1 VADNS
6 GQVIGGNG
14 TLREANKRGIPKRI
28 IHTTGDELVVV
39 VRDDIAPDDP
49 RRQKLAIMDN
59 STTDT
64 SEFEYLML
72 QEDFS
77 IPELEDMG
85 IEIPEDMLAIDDGE
99 GTSGETEPD
108 AVPEVEE
115 EPVSV
120 RGKVYQLGKHRLM
133 CGDSTSQAD
142 IARLMAGSRARM
154 LFTSPPY
161 SDMREYNGGKDLSVG
176 NLVNFIRCYA
186 EYTDYQC
193 INLGIQRK
201 DGDVSEYWNDYLAT
215 ARDSGYKLLAWNVWD
230 KGSAG
235 SIGQQKAMF
244 PIRHEWIFVLGTE
257 PFEINKTW
265 EKLESNILKKN
276 HRNKCRQKDGSTK
289 YTSVGDT
296 SNPLKAMESVITMNA
311 ELGVIRHEHP
321 ATFPVNLPL
330 EYIKAMSSK
339 GDVIIEPF
347 GGSGSTLMACE
358 QSGRI
363 CRTMELDEH
372 YCDVIRKRWAE
383 FVHGE
388 GCDWQ
393 SLTPEVE

>member
-1 VADNS
+1 MADNS

-64 SEFEYLML
+64 SEFEYMML

-115 EPVSV
+115 VPISET
-120 RGKVYQLGKHRLM
+120 GKVYLLGNHRLM
-133 CGDSTSQAD
+133 CGDSTSAEDVAKLMQGEKADMVFTDPPYGYEYQSNRREKTQKYDKLKNDDKVLDFFPLLKQFSKGFVFICTAWKCLDKWLPLFVEYHKLTNMIIWNKGGGGIGDLKKTFSTDYEIILCSNNGCEIKGKRIGSVWDLGKDNALDYIHATQKPVALSALAIEHTTTQAD
-142 IARLMAGSRARM
+142 KVL
-154 LFTSPPY
+154 
-161 SDMREYNGGKDLSVG
+161 DL
-176 NLVNFIRCYA
+176 
-186 EYTDYQC
+186 
-193 INLGIQRK
+193 
-201 DGDVSEYWNDYLAT
+201 
-215 ARDSGYKLLAWNVWD
+215 
-230 KGSAG
+230 
-235 SIGQQKAMF
+235 
-244 PIRHEWIFVLGTE
+244 
-257 PFEINKTW
+257 
-265 EKLESNILKKN
+265 
-276 HRNKCRQKDGSTK
+276 
-289 YTSVGDT
+289 
-296 SNPLKAMESVITMNA
+296 
-311 ELGVIRHEHP
+311 
-321 ATFPVNLPL
+321 
-330 EYIKAMSSK
+330 
-339 GDVIIEPF
+339 F
-347 GGSGSTLMACE
+347 GGSGSTLIACE
-358 QSGRI
+358 QLNRR
-363 CRTMELDEH
+363 CRMMELDQH
-372 YCDVIRKRWAE
+372 YCDIIRKRWAE
-383 FVHGE
+383 YVHGE